1 MVKKTRNRSSFGFI
15 PGVVHLGSPLPSR
28 HLIRCGSA
36 SSALAAA
43 ALGSTMLVLDVVQLE
58 TLHLSFL
65 NSWQM
70 ERKWWD
76 FKHQKRGK

>member
-1 MVKKTRNRSSFGFI
+1 M
-15 PGVVHLGSPLPSR
+15 LG
-28 HLIRCGSA
+28 
-36 SSALAAA
+36 
-43 ALGSTMLVLDVVQLE
+43 LDVVQLE
-58 TLHLSFL
+58 TLPQSFL

>member
-1 MVKKTRNRSSFGFI
+1 
-15 PGVVHLGSPLPSR
+15 
-28 HLIRCGSA
+28 
-36 SSALAAA
+36 
-43 ALGSTMLVLDVVQLE
+43 MLVLDVVQLE